1 MTVARMSLPSGAS
14 VLDLCCGGGAS
25 ALPAAMAVGPQGDVL
40 GIDLAEPLLELARR
54 RALGFGLGNAT
65 FRSGDATRTGLED
78 ASVDACICV
87 FGVFFAA
94 DMAGFVREMWRVL
107 RPGGTL
113 AITTW
118 GPRWC
123 EPASTFFWESVRDL
137 EPSLFRAFNPWD
149 EITTAPAL
157 AELLARGGVPGA
169 NVESTAGEVHELA
182 NPEAFWDVVLGSGY
196 RATVDSLAVDQRTEL
211 RRRVVAEL
219 RAAGITRICNDVV
232 FATADKP

>member
-1 MTVARMSLPSGAS
+1 MSLPSGAR
-14 VLDLCCGGGAS
+14 VLDLCCGAGAS
-25 ALPAAMAVGPQGDVL
+25 ALPAAAAVGPEGEVL
-40 GIDLAEPLLELARR
+40 GIDLAEPLLELGRS
-54 RALGFGLGNAT
+54 RAVTLGLGNAT
-65 FRSGDATRTGLED
+65 FRPGDATRTGLED

-123 EPASTFFWESVRDL
+123 EPASTLFWESVRDL
-137 EPSLFRAFNPWD
+137 EPALFRAFNPWD

-157 AELLARGGVPGA
+157 AALLARGGVTVA
-169 NVESTAGEVHELA
+169 KIESTEGETHQLA
-182 NPEAFWDVVLGSGY
+182 TPGAFWDVVLGSGY
-196 RATVDSLAVDQRTEL
+196 RATVDSLAVNQRAEL

-219 RAAGITRICNDVV
+219 SAKGVTRLCNDVV
-232 FATADKP
+232 FATATKP